1 MRNRFTVTIHDEN
14 GVKQFNLHQAIK
26 KVALYAAL
34 SLVGFFI
41 AGAAII
47 IFLNSALNDIET
59 KKATV
64 EIAYNDLQERNK
76 ALRDSIAGAEERLQS
91 KMNELD
97 VVTDRLNNIE
107 VLIGLA
113 PTEST
118 PLTERAEIAKLTSE
132 QMAALLKYIPNGSPV
147 EYKGITSKFG
157 YRTHPTLKRREFHR
171 GTDLRAA
178 MDTPV
183 YATAD
188 GVVEYGAFH
197 ESSGYGNLIILDH
210 NYGFKSLFGHLNKI
224 VVKSGDYVRKGDL
237 IAYTG
242 NSGMSSGPHLH
253 PTCVETQTVYFASCS
268 TLPASSYWVSF
279 IFSHTVSTVLP
290 SGSSKRYLMVPSFA
304 SSLRRIFSGIS
315 RYFSFS
321 SSRSAF
327 GMFCISSKLST
338 YWW

>member
-253 PTCVETQTVYFASCS
+253 YEIRFIQRVLNPFWFVKWNVENYNQIFEKEKEVPWPSLIAAISHDNNLRIAKQT
-268 TLPASSYWVSF
+268 TTPPSSQKVR
-279 IFSHTVSTVLP
+279 L
-290 SGSSKRYLMVPSFA
+290 
-304 SSLRRIFSGIS
+304 S
-315 RYFSFS
+315 R
-321 SSRSAF
+321 A
-327 GMFCISSKLST
+327 K
-338 YWW
+338 